1 MSSPYLRLCA
11 HTTPETVRNNPFTAA
26 YSDRF
31 VLLAKRHGLPIARA
45 WLLGALLFDLDAQRH
60 PSTPSLL
67 AHHDHDVTPPPPQT
81 PNSPRGRL
89 QQHIESSARQLDIN
103 ASPLYVDSTI

>member
-1 MSSPYLRLCA
+1 MTPSPYLRLCA

-26 YSDRF
+26 YSGRF
-31 VLLAKRHGLPIARA
+31 VLLTKRHGLTIARA

-67 AHHDHDVTPPPPQT
+67 AHHNHETAPSPNQT
-81 PNSPRGRL
+81 PHTPRERL
-89 QQHIESSARQLDIN
+89 QQHIEAAASHVDIPQT
-103 ASPLYVDSTI
+103 PL